1 MKEKGHDTLL
11 AVMKSTQDPMMM
23 NNAAYELAD
32 AGQELSEAE
41 AVSRKSVEMMTTES
55 KTWKLDESSPT
66 LVAKSRQ
73 LVAVWDTLGWVLYRE
88 GKLDEAEGF
97 LKAAWVNAQSDT
109 IAEHVGK
116 LEASR
121 GKKNE
126 ALTAYRLGIAASRP
140 GAEQKKLQALAEAM
154 QKTGEKS
161 SVTDANKKLQE
172 DRTIRLG
179 PANGLNGVVEYKLL
193 LSGDKVVQVQKSG
206 DKDLPGGEERV
217 KEAKLGGFSPAGSD
231 AYLVRMG
238 MLNCHSA
245 VCELVLMP

>member
-1 MKEKGHDTLL
+1 
-11 AVMKSTQDPMMM
+11 V
-23 NNAAYELAD
+23 
-32 AGQELSEAE
+32 GQELSEAE

-73 LVAVWDTLGWVLYRE
+73 LIAVWDTLGRILYRE

-121 GKKNE
+121 GKRNE

-140 GAEQKKLQALAEAM
+140 GAEQKKLQALAEAL
-154 QKTGEKS
+154 QKTGARS
-161 SVTDANKKLQE
+161 LVTSE
-172 DRTIRLG
+172 RLTR
-179 PANGLNGVVEYKLL
+179 A
-193 LSGDKVVQVQKSG
+193 
-206 DKDLPGGEERV
+206 
-217 KEAKLGGFSPAGSD
+217 
-231 AYLVRMG
+231 
-238 MLNCHSA
+238 
-245 VCELVLMP
+245 